1 VAQGET
7 DRGRARVTL
16 GAADD
21 VEAVALDDDEQPQDF
36 LPTPAM

>member
-1 VAQGET
+1 MA
-7 DRGRARVTL
+7 L

-21 VEAVALDDDEQPQDF
+21 VEAVSLDDDEQPQDL